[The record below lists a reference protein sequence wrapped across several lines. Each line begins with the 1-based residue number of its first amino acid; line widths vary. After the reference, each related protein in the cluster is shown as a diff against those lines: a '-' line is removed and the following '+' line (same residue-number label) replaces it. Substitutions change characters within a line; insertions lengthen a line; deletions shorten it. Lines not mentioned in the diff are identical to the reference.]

1 MQAKWLNG
9 FNESTQ
15 QNEQFYPITHKD
27 AIIGAEEFVL
37 TEEADEI
44 EGDIPDIDPVVNNR
58 INEIIAYVNEKLA
71 HAGSGSGGSG
81 STAPAKLEMYTLH
94 VIATTDGQTTFG
106 ISLSDFDSSRDYV
119 LVQSERL
126 MLSPDLDFTISGK
139 NIVLNEGVEN
149 GRNITIYIFKSA
161 DKDDEESGGGSF
173 SVLDIPDG
181 TITLTKLVEPVLPL
195 RGGTLSGDLNFTRS
209 NSDKKTQIFHYGD
222 HSFIRN
228 MEADGKTY
236 ADIYFSTNTIPQY
249 RGKDGIDYDI
259 YGEHNPQPSNNNI
272 LINSDFRNP
281 VNQRGYVNGT
291 NFDNKYFIDRWKGAG
306 CNTLVKNKYMTTNV
320 VTGTTSNILMQPL
333 EFPEIYTGKQIT
345 VSIRCRTA
353 NPVQFQLFM
362 DGQTSDGYYSLGY
375 PVFRHSQAN
384 TWEEFKYTF
393 TIPSNK
399 TFNFLVCG
407 FNTSGSFDIEWMKAE
422 EGKYATP
429 YVARTYT
436 EELVLCKRYFER
448 LYLNSSESSPY
459 AGFNL
464 LPYTVKYSVLILNYF
479 NKRTKVPTITIPDNA
494 LSLCSIEAGPS
505 YASYST
511 IAITSISK
519 FGVSDFGQL
528 VLNHADTS
536 YPIRTLK
543 INPGFYIDI
552 DAEL

>member
-149 GRNITIYIFKSA
+149 GRNITIYVFKSA
-161 DKDDEESGGGSF
+161 DKDDEESEGGSF

-209 NSDKKTQIFHYGD
+209 NSNKKTQVFHYGD

-236 ADIYFSTNTIPQY
+236 ADIYFSTNTMPQY

-259 YGEHNPQPSNNNI
+259 YGEYNPPKCNNNI
-272 LINSDFRNP
+272 LINSNFANP
-281 VNQRGYVNGT
+281 VNQRGVTSGVVNRYSYT
-291 NFDNKYFIDRWKGAG
+291 LDRWK
-306 CNTLVKNKYMTTNV
+306 TNNNLNL
-320 VTGTTSNILMQPL
+320 TIN
-333 EFPEIYTGKQIT
+333 TGKSIT
-345 VSIRCRTA
+345 LS
-353 NPVQFQLFM
+353 
-362 DGQTSDGYYSLGY
+362 
-375 PVFRHSQAN
+375 N
-384 TWEEFKYTF
+384 TVNEEFYFFQIIEEFSSLDGKTLTLSAKVNGNVYSATGVIDLSRNECSYIKVQTEFGAIYVSRFDVIQFVFEGNGDATF
-393 TIPSNK
+393 TIEWAK
-399 TFNFLVCG
+399 LEL
-407 FNTSGSFDIEWMKAE
+407 GSI
-422 EGKYATP
+422 ATP
-429 YVARTYT
+429 YVARTYA
-436 EELVLCKRYFER
+436 EELVLCQRYFETGKLSSNIR
-448 LYLNSSESSPY
+448 YEYSNTTYLHTLNFKTQKRDKPTVTINFVQCLNTDGQGTTATSNNIIGNNVDNVDIKSTFTSSIHSKTY
-459 AGFNL
+459 AFL
-464 LPYTVKYSVLILNYF
+464 TTYT
-479 NKRTKVPTITIPDNA
+479 A
-494 LSLCSIEAGPS
+494 
-505 YASYST
+505 
-511 IAITSISK
+511 
-519 FGVSDFGQL
+519 
-528 VLNHADTS
+528 
-536 YPIRTLK
+536 
-543 INPGFYIDI
+543 